1 MTLEGYSELIAKSVA
16 ETGYDFFRPSAC
28 ISSSEVNEMCVLDI
42 ALKEEGETTEALA
55 WGASLL
61 KEGATL
67 FLAYRSGNRV
77 VTVSE
82 VREKEVVAKITI
94 DVHAYDET

>member
-1 MTLEGYSELIAKSVA
+1 MTLEGYSELTAKSVA

-28 ISSSEVNEMCVLDI
+28 ISSSDANEMCVLDI
-42 ALKEEGETTEALA
+42 ELKEEGEKTEALA

-61 KEGATL
+61 KEGSTL
-67 FLAYRSGNRV
+67 FIAYRSGNRV

-82 VREKEVVAKITI
+82 VREKEVVAKMTI
-94 DVHAYDET
+94 NVRAHDET